1 MLLDIGRCQVESLQ
15 IEYPQVEKCQITLLQ
30 IKSL

>member
-1 MLLDIGRCQVESLQ
+1 MLLDIGRCQVESFQ
-15 IEYPQVEKCQITLLQ
+15 IEYPQVEKCQIALLQ